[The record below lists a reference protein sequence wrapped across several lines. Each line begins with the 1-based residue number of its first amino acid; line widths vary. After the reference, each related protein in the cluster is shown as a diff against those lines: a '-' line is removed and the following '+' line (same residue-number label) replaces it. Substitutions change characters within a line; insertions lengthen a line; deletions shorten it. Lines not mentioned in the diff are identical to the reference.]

1 MLNEMNLA
9 LSGKNG
15 GVTRFRKR
23 RLGNS
28 LVIQTWVG
36 IVTCIQLL
44 TAEIKIEWFLNFDV
58 NGEVRNIFS
67 FKVIFLIPEN
77 QRSNSAKV
85 FPFLY
90 LFKDFSFTKKYVNLP
105 RI

>member
-1 MLNEMNLA
+1 MCPITLYEMNEA
-9 LSGKNG
+9 LSEKNG
-15 GVTRFRKR
+15 GVPRFRKR
-23 RLGNS
+23 RLRNS
-28 LVIQTWVG
+28 LEIQTWVD

-58 NGEVRNIFS
+58 IGEVKNIFS
-67 FKVIFLIPEN
+67 FKVLFPIPEN

-90 LFKDFSFTKKYVNLP
+90 LFKDFSFTKK
-105 RI
+105 

>member
-1 MLNEMNLA
+1 MLYEMNLA

-28 LVIQTWVG
+28 LEIQTWVG

-58 NGEVRNIFS
+58 IGEVKNIFS
-67 FKVIFLIPEN
+67 FKVLFLIPEN